1 MTPSRQRFEAW
12 LAAYLWR
19 HPILA
24 SNVQILPGLRLR
36 ELVVAAVEQAWEEAL
51 RQVEPAPEPSRAA
64 EERQEEPSPPTLLD
78 LAPPPASAPI
88 DRRRAAWTL
97 ERRAQMSEICKARV
111 AAGNFGRPKG
121 SSMPRPEED
130 PEWPG

>member
-24 SNVQILPGLRLR
+24 SDAQILPGLRLR

-51 RQVEPAPEPSRAA
+51 RQVEPTPEPARAA
-64 EERQEEPSPPTLLD
+64 EERPEEPAPPTPLH
-78 LAPPPASAPI
+78 LAPPPAPQRV
-88 DRRRAAWTL
+88 DRRRAAWTP
-97 ERRAQMSEICKARV
+97 ERSR
-111 AAGNFGRPKG
+111 GG
-121 SSMPRPEED
+121 
-130 PEWPG
+130 

>member
-24 SNVQILPGLRLR
+24 SDVQILPGLRLR

-51 RQVEPAPEPSRAA
+51 RQAEPAPEPVRGA
-64 EERQEEPSPPTLLD
+64 EGQPEEPPPPTPLH
-78 LAPPPASAPI
+78 LAPPPAPAPI
-88 DRRRAAWTL
+88 NRRRAAWTP
-97 ERRAQMSEICKARV
+97 ERRARMSEIAKGRH
-111 AAGNFGRPKG
+111 AAGKFGGNTHRPH
-121 SSMPRPEED
+121 PEED